1 MGKMTVD
8 LLRRR
13 AEHNEGCLSDLKEI
27 ALHQQD
33 LEKIE
38 VVGDMCRQLEILYLC
53 NNYIG
58 KIEGLHHLKNLQYL
72 NLAVNNIVYI
82 EGLDGCEML
91 TRLDLTLNFIGDM
104 ACIANLRANSF
115 LETLHL
121 TGNAC
126 TKTPGYRA
134 FVVHTLPHLV
144 DLDGDVIRRS
154 EKILARQDED
164 EVTEVVNDESVKVR
178 EEERLKQELIS
189 KGIDPF
195 PPKFNEKGERVY
207 GHTPEERIQI
217 LRENEESEYQRKNRP
232 PEPGSISAIHQEL
245 NKKPVKLTPEEEIE
259 KYGRL
264 LMRNEGKIPFTFE
277 EDGETE
283 VVVTCE
289 PGKYI
294 STTLINVEVEM
305 HFIRITVKGKV
316 LQLPLTVEV
325 SPTLAKVERSAI
337 TGQLKLTIPL
347 APHILEERRQRR
359 ARFHQE

>member
-1 MGKMTVD
+1 MVKLTVD

-13 AEHNEGCLSDLKEI
+13 AEHNEGCLRDLKEV

-58 KIEGLHHLKNLQYL
+58 KIEGLRHLKNLQYL
-72 NLAVNNIVYI
+72 NLAVNNIVVI

-91 TRLDLTLNFIGDM
+91 TRLDLTLNFVADM

-134 FVVHTLPHLV
+134 FVIHTLPHLV
-144 DLDGDVIRRS
+144 DLDGEVVLRS
-154 EKILARQDED
+154 EKISARQDED
-164 EVTEVVNDESVKVR
+164 EVTEMVSDESVKVR
-178 EEERLKQELIS
+178 AEERLKQELVA

-217 LRENEESEYQRKNRP
+217 LRENQEQEEQRKNRP

-245 NKKPVKLTPEEEIE
+245 NKKPVKLSPDEELE

-277 EDGETE
+277 EDGDSE

-305 HFIRITVKGKV
+305 NFIRVTVKGKV
-316 LQLPLTVEV
+316 LQLPLNIEV
-325 SPTLAKVERSAI
+325 SPSLAKVQRSAT
-337 TGQLKLTIPL
+337 TGQLKLTVPF
-347 APHILEERRQRR
+347 APHILEERRQRK
-359 ARFHQE
+359 ARFQRE